1 MQRGYDGD
9 AAQETGSQPA
19 RQSHGEGIRAEL
31 GCDSSLIGIRGSG
44 EALARLAL
52 EKDDFHGELNH
63 VPLPQR
69 QKFAKLF
76 LRPAYKP
83 VRCARGV
90 KKIPLGLSDGSSLTC
105 SKVSVS

>member
-1 MQRGYDGD
+1 MQRGYGGG
-9 AAQETGSQPA
+9 AAQETGSQFA
-19 RQSHGEGIRAEL
+19 RQSYGEGICAEL
-31 GCDSSLIGIRGSG
+31 GCDSSLSGIRGSG

-52 EKDDFHGELNH
+52 EKDDFHGEWNH

-69 QKFAKLF
+69 EEVAKLF

-90 KKIPLGLSDGSSLTC
+90 KKMPLGLSEGSSLTF
-105 SKVSVS
+105 S